1 MNYMDY
7 VYGGSKKI
15 GAPEESYLYSS
26 SQEMSPSQ
34 SYLGGSEMDLAS
46 SGGGESAAGA
56 GGAAMAGGMAGGP
69 AGAAIGVGSQFLM
82 NYLKQKAE
90 DARQKKANAIRIE
103 QEYANNQNKAFD
115 SLGNYWGRALR

>member
-7 VYGGSKKI
+7 MYGGSKKI

-26 SQEMSPSQ
+26 SQEMSPNQ
-34 SYLGGSEMDLAS
+34 SYLGGSEMDMAS
-46 SGGGESAAGA
+46 SGGGEAAAGS
-56 GGAAMAGGMAGGP
+56 AMAGGMAGGP

-90 DARQKKANAIRIE
+90 DARQKRANAIKIE
-103 QEYANNQNKAFD
+103 QDYANNQNKAFD
-115 SLGNYWGRALR
+115 SLGSYWGRALR